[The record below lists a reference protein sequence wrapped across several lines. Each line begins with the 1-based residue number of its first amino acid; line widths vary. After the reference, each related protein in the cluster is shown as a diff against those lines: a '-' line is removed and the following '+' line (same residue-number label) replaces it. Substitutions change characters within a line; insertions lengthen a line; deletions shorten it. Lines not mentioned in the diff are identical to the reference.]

1 MQYVGFLVNGN
12 EFTVPINKVQEII
25 NLPQITKMPQ
35 SPPYVEGITNMRGKI
50 ITIVKIRSLLGFPES
65 EEPQKVIVLAS
76 GKVAFGILVDGITGV
91 ISIENSS
98 IEPAETFMAD
108 TGEAVNG
115 AAKIDD
121 RLIIMLDP
129 RRMIP
134 QQDMHLFED
143 EIVEYKEAGA
153 DKVEVVKKIE
163 GIGGDMFVREIMD
176 TKEFFKN
183 KGIEKNDPRVTV
195 LDDVVCFMDALV
207 SQDFDKTNACVE
219 KIISKGQEGLYKELG
234 KLTRKLHDTI
244 QGFKGI
250 NAPRMKSMTVSEMPT
265 ALDNLQLVIKG
276 TEDAANRT
284 LEIVEKYLA
293 RIKSFK
299 MDIQGFSGK
308 QDAVDY
314 MGKFGEDFEKDLTEL
329 LIIQEFQDI
338 TGRTLK
344 QVIGFME
351 ETEKEMVKLIGN
363 FGLKA
368 ENGDKE
374 TKIKEVISQAGVDSL
389 LKGLGF

>member
-35 SPPYVEGITNMRGKI
+35 SPPYVEGISNMRGKI
-50 ITIVKIRSLLGFPES
+50 ITIVKLRSLLGFPES
-65 EEPQKVIVLAS
+65 DGPQKVIVLAS

-108 TGEAVNG
+108 IREAVDG

-143 EIVEYKEAGA
+143 EIIEYKEAGA

-207 SQDFDKTNACVE
+207 SQDFNKTNACVE
-219 KIISKGQEGLYKELG
+219 NIISKGQEGLYKELG

-244 QGFKGI
+244 QGFRGI

-284 LEIVEKYLA
+284 LEIVEKYFA
-293 RIKSFK
+293 SMKDSRAKIE
-299 MDIQGFSGK
+299 GFTGK

-314 MGKFGEDFEKDLTEL
+314 MERFTEEFEKDLTEL

-351 ETEKEMVKLIGN
+351 ETEKQMVKIIGN

-368 ENGDKE
+368 EHGDKE
-374 TKIKEVISQAGVDSL
+374 TKIKEVISQAGVDTL

>member
-12 EFTVPINKVQEII
+12 EYTVPINKVQEII

-35 SPPYVEGITNMRGKI
+35 SPPYVEGIANMRGKI
-50 ITIVKIRSLLGFPES
+50 ITIIKLRRLLGFPENDG
-65 EEPQKVIVLAS
+65 PQKVIVLAS
-76 GKVAFGILVDGITGV
+76 GKVAFGILVDSITGV
-91 ISIENSS
+91 ISIENSN
-98 IEPAETFMAD
+98 IEPAETFMAE
-108 TGEAVNG
+108 TGESVDG
-115 AAKIDD
+115 VAKIED
-121 RLIIMLDP
+121 RLIVMLDP
-129 RRMIP
+129 KRMIP
-134 QQDMHLFED
+134 LQDMHLFED
-143 EIVEYKEAGA
+143 EIIEYKKAGA

-183 KGIEKNDPRVTV
+183 KGIGKNDPRVTV

-219 KIISKGQEGLYKELG
+219 NIISKGQEELYKELG

-284 LEIVEKYLA
+284 LEIVEKYFA
-293 RIKSFK
+293 RIKGCK
-299 MDIQGFSGK
+299 VEIQGFTGK
-308 QDAVDY
+308 QDAADY
-314 MGKFGEDFEKDLTEL
+314 MERFTDEFEKDLTEL
-329 LIIQEFQDI
+329 LIIQEFQDV

-351 ETEKEMVKLIGN
+351 ETEKEMVKIIGN

-368 ENGDKE
+368 EKGEKE